1 MKRRSFGPNSP
12 TQAKTG
18 LEWATRQCK
27 EPVGPPPY
35 LSREVRDEHG
45 AVMGY
50 LHPIGDCKE
59 KWEKAHPPSGGAA

>member
-1 MKRRSFGPNSP
+1 MAYSVRNQGE
-12 TQAKTG
+12 TG
-18 LEWATRQCK
+18 INLPLVCLQCK